1 MRIGNKYKRHEKER
15 HCDAGVVVIVCLR
28 ILLEVRIAAGAL
40 QFQCLWINTPCDVI
54 VVSVNVACMFGI
66 HHIEET

>member
-1 MRIGNKYKRHEKER
+1 MKRN
-15 HCDAGVVVIVCLR
+15 DIVMLVLLLLYVYVYLR
-28 ILLEVRIAAGAL
+28 MRIAAGAL